1 MTWGHG
7 KHQRAGG
14 VHHSHGFNPAH
25 TCELCP
31 QVDVEL
37 PFLGALQGCLQEALK
52 ATSQQM
58 KAGDADKSQLIPEL
72 PPGWKIP
79 LCAITRTGPK

>member
-1 MTWGHG
+1 MANISGP
-7 KHQRAGG
+7 G
-14 VHHSHGFNPAH
+14 VSITAMVSTQH

-58 KAGDADKSQLIPEL
+58 KAGDADRSQLILEL

>member
-1 MTWGHG
+1 MANISGL
-7 KHQRAGG
+7 G
-14 VHHSHGFNPAH
+14 VSITAMVSTQH
-25 TCELCP
+25 TRVSCAPRWMWSYLSLVLSKAVCRKP
-31 QVDVEL
+31 SRLQ
-37 PFLGALQGCLQEALK
+37 AL
-52 ATSQQM
+52 M